1 MNSLNIGERIT
12 ALRKQK
18 GWSQTDLAKTIE
30 ASRDMIGKYERN
42 DNLPSIEVA
51 FKLADIFGISVD
63 YLLGKGQHASYDKET
78 IKRLEDI
85 ENLDPETRKTLFQV
99 IDTFLRDS
107 KARVAYSS

>member
-12 ALRKQK
+12 QLRKQK
-18 GWSQTDLAKTIE
+18 GWSQNDLAKAIE

-42 DNLPSIEVA
+42 DNLPSVEVA
-51 FKLADIFGISVD
+51 FKLADIFEVSVD

-78 IKRLEDI
+78 IKRLESI
-85 ENLDPETRKTLFQV
+85 ENLDSETRKTLFQV

-107 KARVAYSS
+107 KARKAYS

>member
-1 MNSLNIGERIT
+1 MNLLNIGDRIT

-18 GWSQTDLAKTIE
+18 GWSQSDLAKAIE

-51 FKLADIFGISVD
+51 FKLADIFYVSVD
-63 YLLGKGQHASYDKET
+63 YLLGKGQHASYDKDT
-78 IKRLEDI
+78 IRRLEDI
-85 ENLDPETRKTLFQV
+85 ENLDTDTKQALFTV

-107 KARVAYSS
+107 KARKAYS

>member
-12 ALRKQK
+12 QLRKQK
-18 GWSQTDLAKTIE
+18 GWSQNDLAKAIE

-42 DNLPSIEVA
+42 DNLPSVEVA
-51 FKLADIFGISVD
+51 FKLADIFEVSVD

-78 IKRLEDI
+78 IKRLESI
-85 ENLDPETRKTLFQV
+85 ENLDLETRKTLFQV

-107 KARVAYSS
+107 KARKAYA